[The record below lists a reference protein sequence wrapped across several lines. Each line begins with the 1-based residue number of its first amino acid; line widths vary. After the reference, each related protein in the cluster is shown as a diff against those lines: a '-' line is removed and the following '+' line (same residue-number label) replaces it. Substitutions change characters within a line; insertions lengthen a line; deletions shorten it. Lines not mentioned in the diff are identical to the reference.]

1 MACSSVGYLCET
13 CDTARAE
20 IQEWLQAVRRALK
33 RQLYLLALLIA
44 LRLKDQGLQREV
56 ILATSASEVTA
67 MCCAILRQLIGHLTK
82 KASSDT
88 LPPHSPNLEKAGA

>member
-1 MACSSVGYLCET
+1 MACSSVGNLCET

-20 IQEWLQAVRRALK
+20 TREWLQAVRRALK

-56 ILATSASEVTA
+56 VLAIPASEVIA
-67 MCCAILRQLIGHLTK
+67 MCCAILQQLIWAPDREILQ
-82 KASSDT
+82 
-88 LPPHSPNLEKAGA
+88 

>member
-1 MACSSVGYLCET
+1 MACSSVGNLCET

-56 ILATSASEVTA
+56 ILATPASEVIA
-67 MCCAILRQLIGHLTK
+67 MCCAILQHLI
-82 KASSDT
+82 
-88 LPPHSPNLEKAGA
+88 